1 MALTVCSY
9 LKLVGCC
16 TLEPSCRGCRE
27 CGTLQKQRIIES
39 FNRPVSGSQ
48 PEAVPQIRDDVT
60 KLWPVQTEMQ
70 SPTSPSRTNCERI
83 EPTTVT
89 HFGQARE
96 ASRPLC
102 RADQVK
108 VLNVTTLTRTTS
120 RDAEGDDGDGAVV
133 GVGETVSQFRFG
145 LIIFSLFFSILSP
158 WAILG
163 P

>member
-70 SPTSPSRTNCERI
+70 SPTSPSRTSCDGI
-83 EPTTVT
+83 EPTTIR
-89 HFGQARE
+89 HFDPARE

-108 VLNVTTLTRTTS
+108 VLNVTTLKRTTS

-145 LIIFSLFFSILSP
+145 LMKFFQSCHHRQY
-158 WAILG
+158 
-163 P
+163 

>member
-1 MALTVCSY
+1 MSLTVCSY

-39 FNRPVSGSQ
+39 FNRPVSGGQ

-70 SPTSPSRTNCERI
+70 SPTSPSSTSCERI

-89 HFGQARE
+89 HFGPARE

-133 GVGETVSQFRFG
+133 GVGVGETVSQFRFG
-145 LIIFSLFFSILSP
+145 LMIFSLIFSILSP
-158 WAILG
+158 
-163 P
+163 

>member
-1 MALTVCSY
+1 MSLTVCSY

-39 FNRPVSGSQ
+39 FNRPVSGGQ

-70 SPTSPSRTNCERI
+70 SPTSPSSTSCERI

-89 HFGQARE
+89 HFGPARE

-145 LIIFSLFFSILSP
+145 LMKFFQSCHHRQY
-158 WAILG
+158 
-163 P
+163 